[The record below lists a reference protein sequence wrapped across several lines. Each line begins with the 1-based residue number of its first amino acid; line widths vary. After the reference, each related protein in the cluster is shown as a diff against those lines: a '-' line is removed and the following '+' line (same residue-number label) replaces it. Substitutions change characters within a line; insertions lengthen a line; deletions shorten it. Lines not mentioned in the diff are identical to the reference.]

1 MNMGLIFHTQQRSR
15 SQNQNKFMNKEN
27 KKIGLSGVKPTGRP
41 HIGNYFGAMK
51 QFVDMQNEFHMHV
64 FIAEYHAMTT
74 MQNGPELRDSINELV
89 LDYLAIGLDPEKV
102 TLYRQS
108 DIPELTELTWMF
120 NCLVTVPWLERAHA
134 FKDRTAKG
142 IEASVGLFDY
152 PVLMAADILLP
163 GSQIVPVGKDQIQ
176 HVEMARE
183 IARKFNNNYG
193 ETFVE
198 PQEHI
203 VENVATVPGTD
214 GQKMS
219 KSYGNTVPLFSTDKE
234 IKKAIMGIVTDSKL
248 PAEPKNPNECNV
260 FALHRLIT
268 SEPQLSEIRDGYK
281 KGGLGYGDS
290 KRMLLENYLKFIEPM
305 REKRKYYE
313 KNPGIVRQILDEGKS
328 TIQKIAQAKM
338 KEVREKVGL

>member
-1 MNMGLIFHTQQRSR
+1 MTQ
-15 SQNQNKFMNKEN
+15 KTN
-27 KKIGLSGVKPTGRP
+27 KKIALSGVKPTGKP

-51 QFVDMQNEFHMHV
+51 QFVDMQDEFNMHV

-74 MQNGPELRDSINELV
+74 VQNGPELREGINSLV

-102 TLYRQS
+102 TLYKQS
-108 DIPELTELTWMF
+108 DIPELTELAWIF

-142 IEASVGLFDY
+142 IDASVGLFDY
-152 PVLMAADILLP
+152 PILMAADILIP
-163 GSQIVPVGKDQIQ
+163 GSESVPVGKDQIQ

-183 IARKFNNNYG
+183 IARKFNNTYG
-193 ETFVE
+193 ETFRE
-198 PQEHI
+198 PTEYVI
-203 VENVATVPGTD
+203 ESIAVVPGTD

-219 KSYGNTVPLFSTDKE
+219 KSYGNTIPLFGTDKE
-234 IKKAIMGIVTDSKL
+234 IKKAIMGIVTDSKM
-248 PAEPKNPNECNV
+248 PDEPKNPNECNV

-268 SEPQLSEIRDGYK
+268 PEPQLSEIEAGYRDG
-281 KGGLGYGDS
+281 GLRYGDS
-290 KRMLLENYLKFIEPM
+290 KKILLENYLKFIKPM

-313 KNPGIVRQILDEGKS
+313 DNPGIVRQILDEGK
-328 TIQKIAQAKM
+328 TKIQKIAQLKM

>member
-1 MNMGLIFHTQQRSR
+1 MKTNTQ
-15 SQNQNKFMNKEN
+15 
-27 KKIGLSGVKPTGRP
+27 KIGLSGVQPTGRP

-51 QFVDMQNEFHMHV
+51 QFVDLQDEFNMHI

-74 MQNGPELRDSINELV
+74 VQDADVLRDQIHNLI
-89 LDYLAIGLDPEKV
+89 LDYLAIGLDPEKT

-134 FKDRTAKG
+134 FKDKSDKG

-152 PVLMAADILLP
+152 PVLMSADILLP
-163 GSQIVPVGKDQIQ
+163 GADVVPVGKDQIQ

-183 IARKFNNNYG
+183 IARKFNNIYG
-193 ETFVE
+193 ETFKE
-198 PQEHI
+198 PQEYI
-203 VENVATVPGTD
+203 QDDVATIPGTD

-219 KSYGNTVPLFSTDKE
+219 KSYGNTIPLFGTDKE

-248 PAEPKNPNECNV
+248 PEDPKNPDECNV
-260 FALHRLIT
+260 FAIHKLIT
-268 SEPQLSEIRDGYK
+268 PEPQLSEIKKGYEQ
-281 KGGLGYGDS
+281 GGLGYGDS
-290 KRMLLENYLKFIEPM
+290 KKMLLENYLAFIEPM

-313 KNPGIVRQILDEGKS
+313 ENPGIVRQILDEGVGS
-328 TIQKIAQAKM
+328 IQKIARAKM

>member
-1 MNMGLIFHTQQRSR
+1 
-15 SQNQNKFMNKEN
+15 MNKTEH

-51 QFVDMQNEFHMHV
+51 QFVDMQDEFHMHI

-74 MQNGPELRDSINELV
+74 MQNGPELRESIDNLV

-108 DIPELTELTWMF
+108 DIPELTELTWIF

-163 GSQIVPVGKDQIQ
+163 NSQIVPVGRDQIQ

-183 IARKFNNNYG
+183 IARKFNNTYG
-193 ETFVE
+193 EIFSE
-198 PQEHI
+198 PEEYI
-203 VENVATVPGTD
+203 VEDVAIVPGTD

-219 KSYGNTVPLFSTDKE
+219 KSYGNTVPLFGTDSE
-234 IKKAIMGIVTDSKL
+234 IKKSIMGIVTDSKL
-248 PAEPKNPNECNV
+248 PEEQKNPDECNV
-260 FALHRLIT
+260 FALHKLIT
-268 SEPQLSEIRDGYK
+268 PQPQLSDIEKGYRD
-281 KGGLGYGDS
+281 GGLGYGDS
-290 KRMLLENYLKFIEPM
+290 KKILLENYLALIEPM

-313 KNPGIVRQILDEGKS
+313 QNPGIVRQILDEGKHK
-328 TIQKIAQAKM
+328 IQAIARPKM

>member
-1 MNMGLIFHTQQRSR
+1 MKKIET
-15 SQNQNKFMNKEN
+15 

-51 QFVDMQNEFHMHV
+51 QFVDLQDQFDMHI
-64 FIAEYHAMTT
+64 FIAEYHALTT
-74 MQNGPELRDSINELV
+74 MHDKEELQQSIQDLV

-108 DIPELTELTWMF
+108 DIPELTELTWIF

-163 GSQIVPVGKDQIQ
+163 GGEVIPVGKDQIQ

-183 IARKFNNNYG
+183 IARKFNHTYG

-198 PQEHI
+198 PQEFI
-203 VENVATVPGTD
+203 QEEVATVPGTD

-219 KSYGNTVPLFSTDKE
+219 KSYGNIIPLFGSDEE
-234 IKKAIMGIVTDSKL
+234 IKKSIMGIITDSKE
-248 PAEPKNPNECNV
+248 PAEPKNPDECNV
-260 FALHRLIT
+260 FALHKLVT
-268 SEPQLSEIRDGYK
+268 DEPQLSEIEQGYK

-290 KRMLLENYLKFIEPM
+290 KKILLDNYLNFIAPM
-305 REKRKYYE
+305 REKRKYYQE
-313 KNPGIVRQILDEGKS
+313 NPGIVRQILDEGK
-328 TIQKIAQAKM
+328 TNIQKKVRPKM

>member
-1 MNMGLIFHTQQRSR
+1 M
-15 SQNQNKFMNKEN
+15 KENN
-27 KKIGLSGVKPTGRP
+27 KKIALSGIQPTGTP

-51 QFVDMQNEFHMHV
+51 QFVEMQDEFNLHV
-64 FIAEYHAMTT
+64 FVAEYHAMTT
-74 MQNGPELRDSINELV
+74 VQDKKTLKENIHNLI

-134 FKDRTAKG
+134 FKDKSERG
-142 IEASVGLFDY
+142 IEATVGLFNY

-163 GSQIVPVGKDQIQ
+163 NSQIVPVGKDQIQ

-183 IARKFNNNYG
+183 IARKFNNTYG
-193 ETFVE
+193 NTFSEPEEHVVE
-198 PQEHI
+198 STQ
-203 VENVATVPGTD
+203 TVPGTD

-219 KSYGNTVPLFSTDKE
+219 KSYGNTIPLFGTDAE

-248 PAEPKNPNECNV
+248 PEEPKNPDECNV

-268 SEPQLSEIRDGYK
+268 PEPELSEIKKGYED
-281 KGGLGYGDS
+281 GGLGYGDS
-290 KRMLLENYLKFIEPM
+290 KKMLLKNYLAFITPM
-305 REKRKYYE
+305 RAKRKYYE
-313 KNPGIVRQILDEGKS
+313 DNPGIVRQILDEGRTK
-328 TIQKIAQAKM
+328 IQAIGREKM

>member
-1 MNMGLIFHTQQRSR
+1 MIET
-15 SQNQNKFMNKEN
+15 NK
-27 KKIGLSGVKPTGRP
+27 KKIGLSGVKPTGKP

-51 QFVDMQNEFHMHV
+51 QFVDMQDEFDMHI

-74 MQNGPELRDSINELV
+74 MQNGPELRESIHNLV

-102 TLYRQS
+102 TLYSQS
-108 DIPELTELTWMF
+108 DIPQLTELTWMF

-163 GSQIVPVGKDQIQ
+163 NSEIIPVGKDQIQ

-183 IARKFNNNYG
+183 IARKFNNTYG
-193 ETFVE
+193 ETFSE
-198 PQEHI
+198 PQEYVI
-203 VENVATVPGTD
+203 EDVAIVPGTD

-219 KSYGNTVPLFSTDKE
+219 KSYGNTIPLFGTDAE

-248 PAEPKNPNECNV
+248 PKEPKNPDECNI

-268 SEPQLSEIRDGYK
+268 PEPQLSELRDGYQ

-290 KRMLLENYLKFIEPM
+290 KKILLENYLKFIGPM
-305 REKRKYYE
+305 HEKRKYYQE
-313 KNPGIVRQILDEGKS
+313 NPGIVRQILDEGK
-328 TIQKIAQAKM
+328 TKIQKIARNKM
-338 KEVREKVGL
+338 KDVREKVGL

>member
-1 MNMGLIFHTQQRSR
+1 MKN
-15 SQNQNKFMNKEN
+15 NA

-51 QFVDMQNEFHMHV
+51 QFVDLQEEFDMHV

-74 MQNGPELRDSINELV
+74 MHKGSELRSSIDDLV

-163 GSQIVPVGKDQIQ
+163 GSEMVPVGKDQIQ

-183 IARKFNNNYG
+183 IARKFNHIYG
-193 ETFVE
+193 DTFAE
-198 PQEHI
+198 PQELV
-203 VENVATVPGTD
+203 VENVATVPGID

-219 KSYGNTVPLFSTDKE
+219 KSYGNTIPLFGTDKE

-248 PAEPKNPNECNV
+248 PQDSKNPEECNI
-260 FALHRLIT
+260 FALHKLIT
-268 SEPQLSEIRDGYK
+268 PEPQLSEIREGYE

-290 KRMLLENYLKFIEPM
+290 KKMLLENYIEFIGPM

-313 KNPGIVRQILDEGKS
+313 ENPGIVRQILDEGK
-328 TIQKIAQAKM
+328 TKIQKVAQTKM
-338 KEVREKVGL
+338 KEIREKVGL